1 MAKVTKLPSRGPRNP
16 IFSVPVIVSAP
27 IARPR
32 TPLPED
38 IKRRLDELRA
48 QDGASDDAEAS
59 A

>member
-1 MAKVTKLPSRGPRNP
+1 MAKVTKLPSPGPDDP
-16 IFSVPVIVSAP
+16 IFSAPAIVSVP

-38 IKRRLDELRA
+38 SKRRLDELRA
-48 QDGASDDAEAS
+48 QDAASDDAEES